1 MRLLEGSRED
11 PQPGPRRNRT
21 GANHSNWRIGGTYL
35 QRSSSGWSMGGV
47 SLNASPR
54 SHAREKMSV
63 AMAMAGFLTLQPPPI
78 MFSSETTAARG
89 LSLVL

>member
-1 MRLLEGSRED
+1 MHAWATQEQDGGESLKLEN
-11 PQPGPRRNRT
+11 Q
-21 GANHSNWRIGGTYL
+21 GGTYL
-35 QRSSSGWSMGGV
+35 QTSSSGWTMGGV

-63 AMAMAGFLTLQPPPI
+63 AMAMAGFLTLRPPTPT